1 MKSMYDVIVSPIIT
15 EKSTAAKEKSNE
27 IEFVVNKVSN
37 KKEIKEAVEKI
48 FKVTVL
54 DVRTINMPGKIKTV
68 RGSHRGLRSGYKKA
82 VIKLK
87 QNDKIEFF
95 QGV

>member
-27 IEFVVNKVSN
+27 IEFIVNKVSN
-37 KKEIKEAVEKI
+37 KKEIKEAVQKI

-54 DVRTINMPGKIKTV
+54 SVRTTNMPGKMKTV
-68 RGSHRGLRSGYKKA
+68 RGAHRGLRSGYKKA

>member
-1 MKSMYDVIVSPIIT
+1 MKSIYDVIISPIIT
-15 EKSTAAKEKSNE
+15 EKSTLAKERANE
-27 IEFVVNKVSN
+27 IEFVVNKVAN

-54 DVRTINMPGKIKTV
+54 SVRTINMPGKMKTI
-68 RGSHRGLRSGYKKA
+68 RGIHRGLRSGYKKA
-82 VIKLK
+82 IIKLK
-87 QNDKIEFF
+87 QSDKIEFF

>member
-1 MKSMYDVIVSPIIT
+1 MKSIYDVVISPIIT
-15 EKSTAAKEKSNE
+15 EKSTIAKEESNE
-27 IEFVVNKVSN
+27 IEFVVNKMAN

-54 DVRTINMPGKIKTV
+54 DVRTMNMPGKIKTI
-68 RGSHRGLRSGYKKA
+68 RGIHRGLRSGYKKA
-82 VIKLK
+82 VIRLK